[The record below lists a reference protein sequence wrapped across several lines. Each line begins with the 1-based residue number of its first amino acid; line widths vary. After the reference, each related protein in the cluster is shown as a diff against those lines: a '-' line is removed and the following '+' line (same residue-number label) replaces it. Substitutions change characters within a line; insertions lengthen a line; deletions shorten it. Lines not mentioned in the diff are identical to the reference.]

1 MIYYRLSISLCVLTI
16 RPEPAARADD
26 KCLGRK
32 WHNRNRRPP
41 KGNKK
46 CLIINARCREENKTN
61 KLMLIWRCWLPSRG
75 KTNAPW
81 QWQNQAAGLT
91 MMEVTTTMAL
101 NDRRMWMWW
110 HCRVSG
116 ASARGFRG
124 GSSCGSC
131 SLTRHSWRDLSTGII
146 RLPLRLRLPVMLELR
161 RSSFMTTTM
170 MMRSTPF
177 VYQISMRWYVHVCN
191 DVMEVAYHHERCL
204 CAQLGW
210 ISLNYYCTLF
220 IFIYLWYHN
229 GDFMIFYLL

>member
-1 MIYYRLSISLCVLTI
+1 MPDAAKKIKLINWCWSGDAGYRLEAKQT
-16 RPEPAARADD
+16 RHDND
-26 KCLGRK
+26 KIKRQG
-32 WHNRNRRPP
+32 
-41 KGNKK
+41 
-46 CLIINARCREENKTN
+46 
-61 KLMLIWRCWLPSRG
+61 
-75 KTNAPW
+75 W
-81 QWQNQAAGLT
+81 QWWKWQRQWRWMTGGCGCDGTAEWVG
-91 MMEVTTTMAL
+91 
-101 NDRRMWMWW
+101 RR
-110 HCRVSG
+110 R
-116 ASARGFRG
+116 RGFRG

-220 IFIYLWYHN
+220 IFIYLWYHKR
-229 GDFMIFYLL
+229 DFMIFHIF